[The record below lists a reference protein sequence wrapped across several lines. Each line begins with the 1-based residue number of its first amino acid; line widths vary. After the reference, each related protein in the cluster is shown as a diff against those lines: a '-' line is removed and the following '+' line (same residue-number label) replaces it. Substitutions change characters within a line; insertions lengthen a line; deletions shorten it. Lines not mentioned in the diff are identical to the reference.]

1 MKVNRRT
8 VLKLGLAA
16 AAGASPNRVAAGE
29 SQTPKEKPASS
40 PDYVGV
46 LVDTTLCIGCRK
58 CEEACNRRNHLPR
71 TAESFSD
78 RDVLRSFR
86 RPTDTA
92 FTVVN
97 RFPGSPSPDQAG
109 LPQTYCKV
117 QCMHCLYPSCV
128 SACIVAALTKSPDG
142 AVVYNPT
149 ICIGCRYCQV
159 ACPFEIPAYEF
170 HEPLLPE
177 CASASSAPIG
187 PKEPEPIPRA
197 PPPAPPRRWSSAA
210 GRTWS
215 PWRRTA
221 SKRRPDRYVS
231 HIYGETE
238 VGGTSWLYL
247 TGRPVQEVGLL
258 NLPDDPAATTDRG
271 HPARDLQV
279 RHHPRRLLRPAG
291 RDHVVQA
298 PETSRR
304 QSRTPEER
312 QQRPRRPKTRGRW
325 QMTPAD
331 PHRSAASHRK
341 TLLHLR
347 HPDALDPHGRRV
359 RLRPHPHVPRAG
371 RSDQPGQ
378 PQPLGHL
385 DCLRRGL
392 RRRSGSRRVH
402 HGRPRRHLRPAKDTC
417 PCSVPPSSRRFWATS
432 GLPSR

>member
-78 RDVLRSFR
+78 RDILRSFR

-97 RFPGSPSPDQAG
+97 RFPGGPSPDQAG

-128 SACIVAALTKSPDG
+128 SACIVAALTKSADG

-170 HEPLLPE
+170 HEPLLPRVRKCE
-177 CASASSAPIG
+177 FCANRAKGTGADPACAASCPTEALVFG
-187 PKEPEPIPRA
+187 RRA
-197 PPPAPPRRWSSAA
+197 DLVAMAKDRL
-210 GRTWS
+210 
-215 PWRRTA
+215 
-221 SKRRPDRYVS
+221 KRRPDRYVR

-258 NLPDDPAATTDRG
+258 NLPETPPPQLTEAIQHGIFKYGIIPVAFYG
-271 HPARDLQV
+271 
-279 RHHPRRLLRPAG
+279 LLAG
-291 RDHVVQA
+291 IMWY
-298 PETSRR
+298 E
-304 QSRTPEER
+304 
-312 QQRPRRPKTRGRW
+312 
-325 QMTPAD
+325 
-331 PHRSAASHRK
+331 HR
-341 TLLHLR
+341 R
-347 HPDALDPHGRRV
+347 HPEDNPHTGGENNPPTAHDAEGGGR
-359 RLRPHPHVPRAG
+359 
-371 RSDQPGQ
+371 
-378 PQPLGHL
+378 
-385 DCLRRGL
+385 
-392 RRRSGSRRVH
+392 
-402 HGRPRRHLRPAKDTC
+402 
-417 PCSVPPSSRRFWATS
+417 
-432 GLPSR
+432 